1 MNRTLFAAAAAVL
14 MMSVASAQNAPG
26 GPRGP
31 SEFDAF
37 YTLGPDSLPRDGVPK
52 GEVRGPFK
60 LPSKAFPGVEHSY
73 WVYVPASYDGSA
85 DVSLMVF
92 NDGATYL
99 KADGFYRAANV
110 LDNLIYRRDIPVMI
124 GAFIDPGVTTADN
137 KSIRQEEYDTLSD
150 RYSKVIVDELMPM
163 LYKDYKI
170 SRDPERHGFAGWSS
184 GAIAAFTVA
193 WERPDQFHKVLTG
206 IGTFVDLRGGYVYPE
221 KVLAAEKKPI
231 RIFMIDGRNDNRGL
245 NDKGEYDP
253 HRDWFLQNNRLKDA
267 LVQKGYDVNYSWGM
281 GVHSHNMG
289 GAMLPEMMRWLWRD
303 QPVSLD
309 PRDSEEKSFRTK
321 K

>member
-1 MNRTLFAAAAAVL
+1 MMNI
-14 MMSVASAQNAPG
+14 ASAQNAPG

-73 WVYVPASYDGSA
+73 WVYVPASYDGTRE
-85 DVSLMVF
+85 VSLMVF

-99 KADGFYRAANV
+99 KADGFYRAQNV

-124 GAFIDPGVTTADN
+124 GAFIDPGVTVADN

-150 RYSKVIVDELMPM
+150 RYSKVIVDELMPV

-193 WERPDQFHKVLTG
+193 
-206 IGTFVDLRGGYVYPE
+206 
-221 KVLAAEKKPI
+221 
-231 RIFMIDGRNDNRGL
+231 
-245 NDKGEYDP
+245 
-253 HRDWFLQNNRLKDA
+253 
-267 LVQKGYDVNYSWGM
+267 
-281 GVHSHNMG
+281 
-289 GAMLPEMMRWLWRD
+289 
-303 QPVSLD
+303 
-309 PRDSEEKSFRTK
+309 
-321 K
+321 